1 MKTDG
6 VATEL
11 AFGSRRIAFRLC
23 REPRQRLRIVVTP
36 DMKVEVHA
44 PARVDEERVL
54 AAVRARLPW
63 IARTLDRVEQFQPL
77 PAPRRYVSGET
88 FRCLGRQYRL
98 RIRAGIRQPLKL
110 SGQFLELAVPR
121 GTAPDAVR
129 RAVEAWYRR
138 RAREVFAR
146 CLEKWGG
153 VAKRH
158 GVPDGPWGLRTMR
171 RRWGSCSATGRLTL
185 NTALVQAPLHCVEY
199 VIVHELCHRKR
210 PSHDRTF
217 QSLLGRILPDWQRRK
232 DLLARLAI

>member
-11 AFGSRRIAFRLC
+11 AFGSRRIAFRLY

-44 PARVDEERVL
+44 PVKVDEERVL

-77 PAPRRYVSGET
+77 PVPKRYVSGET
-88 FRCLGRQYRL
+88 FLYLGRQYRL
-98 RIRAGIRQPLKL
+98 RVRAGIRQPLKL
-110 SGQFLELAVPR
+110 AGRFLELTVPK
-121 GTAPDAVR
+121 GTAPAVIR
-129 RAVEAWYRR
+129 RAVDSWYRR

-146 CLEKWGG
+146 CLEKWGA

-158 GVPDGPWGLRTMR
+158 GVAEGHWGIRTMR
-171 RRWGSCSATGRLTL
+171 RRWGSCSAAGRLTL
-185 NTALVQAPLHCVEY
+185 NTGLVQAPLHCVEY

-210 PSHDRTF
+210 PSHDRAF
-217 QSLLGRILPDWQRRK
+217 QSLLGRVLPDWQRRK
-232 DLLARLAI
+232 AVLARLTV